1 MPANF
6 PTNPSV
12 GDRHTIADKTWEYTG
27 NVWDLVVS
35 TNTLQFSGD
44 DSSIITVDLAANEE
58 LRIVGD
64 GTNITTSGAAGDSS
78 NSTLQISLG
87 KSIDVNTIASTDS
100 SAVTINDGLIVT
112 GSLSFTGGTA
122 VTNILD
128 EDNLSSDSATALATQ
143 QSIKAY
149 VDSQITS
156 SNTLSVADDTSTS
169 IAINL
174 DNTLTIAGGDS
185 LTTTASGSTLTIDLD
200 ETISV
205 DQINSGDSI
214 NFP

>member
-44 DSSIITVDLAANEE
+44 DSSVITVDLAANEE

-78 NSTLQISLG
+78 NSTLQINLG

-169 IAINL
+169 IAI
-174 DNTLTIAGGDS
+174 T
-185 LTTTASGSTLTIDLD
+185 
-200 ETISV
+200 
-205 DQINSGDSI
+205 
-214 NFP
+214 

>member
-44 DSSIITVDLAANEE
+44 DSSVITVDLAANEE

-78 NSTLQISLG
+78 NSTLQINLG
-87 KSIDVNTIASTDS
+87 KSIDVNTIASTDR
-100 SAVTINDGLIVT
+100 DW
-112 GSLSFTGGTA
+112 
-122 VTNILD
+122 
-128 EDNLSSDSATALATQ
+128 
-143 QSIKAY
+143 
-149 VDSQITS
+149 
-156 SNTLSVADDTSTS
+156 
-169 IAINL
+169 
-174 DNTLTIAGGDS
+174 
-185 LTTTASGSTLTIDLD
+185 
-200 ETISV
+200 ET
-205 DQINSGDSI
+205 
-214 NFP
+214 